1 MSRSSVRE
9 DLTRRVAA
17 IAAEASAEAGGVPVG
32 LLGEYL
38 PTLVAVAATG
48 RRLNRAELDACR
60 GSGAE
65 AGRLNTAPAQLVDLY
80 LSATRLLW
88 EQLPRLVQAQTGM
101 RVPAGELLAMGTVVL
116 RAADQALAAAAAGYA
131 DARRRAVRQE
141 EAYRREFID
150 DLLGGQ
156 ADVGG
161 LVERAV
167 GYGLHLS
174 ARHLVAVIAA
184 DPPFSDTGVVT
195 GGAEQA
201 LRARFADREVLV
213 ASKDGRLVCVVPEA
227 PGGGG
232 GDTRLLLSEV
242 AAQVAGSV
250 RGWCQAAV
258 GRAQPGARGVFRSYL
273 EARETLELAGR
284 LGLTDPVVHPEQ
296 VLVYR
301 VLVRDQAAMIDLVAA
316 VLAPLA
322 QARGGAAPLLATLET
337 YFTAGNAV
345 ETARRMHVSVRAVS
359 YRLNRVRELTGYTPA
374 DPAQRLPLQVAV
386 AGARLLGWP
395 DQPLPGRP

>member
-1 MSRSSVRE
+1 MSRSSGRE

-88 EQLPRLVQAQTGM
+88 EQLPRLVPAQTGM

-116 RAADQALAAAAAGYA
+116 RAADQALAAVAAGYA
-131 DARRRAVRQE
+131 DARRGAVRQE

-161 LVERAV
+161 LVERAA
-167 GYGLHLS
+167 GYGLHLP

-227 PGGGG
+227 LGGGG

-242 AAQVAGSV
+242 AAQVAGSA
-250 RGWCQAAV
+250 RGRCQAAV

-284 LGLTDPVVHPEQ
+284 LGLTDAVVHPEQ

-301 VLVRDQAAMIDLVAA
+301 VLVRDQAAMTDLVAA
-316 VLAPLA
+316 VLAPLE
-322 QARGGAAPLLATLET
+322 QARGGAAPLLATLAA

-345 ETARRMHVSVRAVS
+345 ETARRMHLSVRAVT
-359 YRLNRVRELTGYTPA
+359 YRLNRVRELTGYTPS
-374 DPAQRLPLQVAV
+374 DPAQRLPLEVAV
-386 AGARLLGWP
+386 VGARLLGWP
-395 DQPLPGRP
+395 DQPLPGRQ